1 MGLKKT
7 NAANIGKKKRKKI
20 VNCMDDHLS
29 EKSKKSLNTFEVIL
43 GKLVSDFIRDRLQN
57 LSESLQS
64 KFIWHILHYMY
75 SDEVLP
81 TGNLD
86 IDTKLIEVV
95 EILPLVNIEVFR
107 YLTQLKYG
115 RKATLLAENTLRN

>member
-1 MGLKKT
+1 M
-7 NAANIGKKKRKKI
+7 KKKIKDKE
-20 VNCMDDHLS
+20 NHLS
-29 EKSKKSLNTFEVIL
+29 EKSKKSLNILEGIL